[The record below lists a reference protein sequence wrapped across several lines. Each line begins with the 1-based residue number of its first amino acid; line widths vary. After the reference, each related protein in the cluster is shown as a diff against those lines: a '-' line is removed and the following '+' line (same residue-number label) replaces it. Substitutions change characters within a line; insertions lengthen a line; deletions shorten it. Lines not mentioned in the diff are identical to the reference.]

1 MRFKLLVTDMDGT
14 LLNHEKKIT
23 AKTKDALIRC
33 QEEGVRIVMAS
44 GRMKPR
50 LEEYA
55 KEIKMDQYG
64 GFIVEAN
71 GVALYDYK
79 ANEHTDIGW
88 MPRKDAKEVFDWFR
102 MYWSDVEI
110 AVMGTV
116 NVYSFL
122 PKGRNESM
130 YFNDK
135 NPDSKRNREIIPIQD
150 INEVDDQIAKI
161 CICDHETTINAV
173 YDSLSVLKDRY
184 WYGRTLPTWLEVG
197 PKHTSKKNA
206 VLKIMDKLHI
216 QSDEVIAFGD
226 GENDLTMLEAF
237 HGVAMANAHNL
248 VKQRISTT
256 TGSCDEDGIAMYL
269 ESLRQEEL

>member
-1 MRFKLLVTDMDGT
+1 MQYKLLVTDMDGT

-23 AKTKDALIRC
+23 EKTKQALLRL

-71 GVALYDYK
+71 GVALYDYQ
-79 ANEHTDIGW
+79 NDEHTDIGW
-88 MPRKDAKEVFDWFR
+88 MSNKEAKEVFHWLR
-102 MYWSDVEI
+102 THWSKVEI

-122 PKGRNESM
+122 PEVQIESH
-130 YFNDK
+130 YFNDQ
-135 NPDSKRNREIIPIQD
+135 NPDSKRNREIIPISS
-150 INEVDDQIAKI
+150 IEEVNDQIAKI
-161 CICDHETTINAV
+161 CVCDEPHIINAI
-173 YDSLSVLKDRY
+173 YESLEELKDRY
-184 WYGRTLPTWLEVG
+184 WYGRTLTTWLEIG
-197 PKHTSKKNA
+197 PLYTSKKHA
-206 VLKIMDKLHI
+206 VMKILEKLNI
-216 QSDEVIAFGD
+216 RSDEVLAFGD

-237 HGVAMANAHNL
+237 HGVAMKNAHNL

-256 TGSCDEDGIAMYL
+256 TGSCDEDGIVMYL
-269 ESLRQEEL
+269 ESLR